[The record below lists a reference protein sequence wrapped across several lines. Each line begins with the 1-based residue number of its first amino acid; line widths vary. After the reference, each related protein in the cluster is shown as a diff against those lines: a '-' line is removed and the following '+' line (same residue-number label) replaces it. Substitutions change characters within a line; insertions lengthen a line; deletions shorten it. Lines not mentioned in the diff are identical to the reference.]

1 MDKDKEMN
9 TETVKDMRMETDMNM
24 DNLRLVYIKN
34 KEQCKC

>member
-24 DNLRLVYIKN
+24 DNLRLVYI
-34 KEQCKC
+34 